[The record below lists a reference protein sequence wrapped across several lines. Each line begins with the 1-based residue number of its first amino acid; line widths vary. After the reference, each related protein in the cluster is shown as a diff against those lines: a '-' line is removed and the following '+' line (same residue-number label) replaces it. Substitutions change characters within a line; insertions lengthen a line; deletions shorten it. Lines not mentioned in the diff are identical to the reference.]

1 MLPRRTI
8 LIVVLLV
15 AAVLAARLAAQRHET
30 TPDGVAATVTRVVDG
45 DTIHVDLGGTDET
58 VRYIGIDT
66 PESVKP
72 DTPVQCFAKQ
82 AAAANAR
89 LVRGQDVR
97 LRFDAER
104 RDRFGRLLA
113 YVFRSDDGTF
123 VNEQLVR
130 DGDARPLRIAPNTR
144 YAARFRSLA
153 AEARAADRGLWK
165 AC

>member
-8 LIVVLLV
+8 LILVVLV
-15 AAVLAARLAAQRHET
+15 GAVLAARLAAQRHESA
-30 TPDGVAATVTRVVDG
+30 PEGVAASVNRVVDG

-72 DTPVQCFAKQ
+72 DTPVQCYGEQ
-82 AAAANAR
+82 AAEANAR

-113 YVFRSDDGTF
+113 YVYLADDGTF

-130 DGDARPLRIAPNTR
+130 DGAARPLRIPPNTR
-144 YAARFRSLA
+144 YAARFATLA
-153 AEARAADRGLWK
+153 AQAKAADRGLWK

>member
-1 MLPRRTI
+1 MLPRRAI
-8 LIVVLLV
+8 LIIAVLV
-15 AAVLAARLAAQRHET
+15 AAVLAARLATQRDH
-30 TPDGVAATVTRVVDG
+30 PAPKGVAASVTRVVDG

-82 AAAANAR
+82 ASAANAR

-104 RDRFGRLLA
+104 RDRYGRLLA
-113 YVFRSDDGTF
+113 YVYRADDGTF
-123 VNEQLVR
+123 VNERLLR
-130 DGDARPLRIAPNTR
+130 DGDARPLWIAPNTR
-144 YAARFRSLA
+144 FAARFA
-153 AEARAADRGLWK
+153 AVAAAARKADRGLWK

>member
-8 LIVVLLV
+8 LILVVLV
-15 AAVLAARLAAQRHET
+15 AAVLAARLAQQRHET
-30 TPDGVAATVTRVVDG
+30 APDGVAAEVTRVVDG

-72 DTPVQCFAKQ
+72 DTPVQCFAEQ
-82 AAAANAR
+82 ASAANAR
-89 LVRGQDVR
+89 LVRGQEVR

-104 RDRFGRLLA
+104 RDRYGRLLA
-113 YVFRSDDGTF
+113 YVYLADDGTF

-144 YAARFRSLA
+144 FAARFTTLA
-153 AEARAADRGLWK
+153 AQAKAADRGLWK